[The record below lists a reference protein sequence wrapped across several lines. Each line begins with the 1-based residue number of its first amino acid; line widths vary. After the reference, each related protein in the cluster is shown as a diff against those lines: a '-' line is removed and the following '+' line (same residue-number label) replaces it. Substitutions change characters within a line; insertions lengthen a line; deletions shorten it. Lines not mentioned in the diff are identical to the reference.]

1 MNMFIGHLQ
10 TFFQAMA
17 TVGGMEGGKVTG
29 MGDREELGKGT
40 VEGLAGGDLVVEEL
54 GEVPGEVGGA

>member
-10 TFFQAMA
+10 TFFQAMGKV
-17 TVGGMEGGKVTG
+17 TGMEGGKVTG

-40 VEGLAGGDLVVEEL
+40 VEGLAGVDLVVEEL